1 MVTPF
6 RTNPFERQTQQFL
19 SQLRSQEER
28 QQREREARAARRR
41 EIALRNAKIRQEQL
55 EAATQQ
61 ELLEKHLKPPIE
73 DQPVQQEAPI
83 YGQPTP
89 PEPAV
94 VKGVDVSGEE
104 PFKFTGGFA
113 PGIRS
118 NIANAGI
125 TALGAIEP
133 ALNTAVGLGARLMP
147 GDQEF
152 DKQFREVMEE
162 REEQGKPAGV
172 RQFFAASAE
181 AARRAQP
188 TTQGAKNFS
197 SWLMP
202 WLEMYSEMPN
212 LPWLELG
219 DIAREIPQET
229 FDQFQELREQYFE
242 EETGHKL
249 GAEGFFR
256 NITAD
261 LRASRRAYDEIDL
274 PKYFKGT
281 MEVAL
286 DPINLVPGA
295 GWVNDAKFIKGAALA
310 TGRAAVLTPQAVRAI
325 PQLPSRIKETWNA
338 ASEIPAKTPEE
349 LAAKQNLGQAV
360 VDESNN
366 QAYAD
371 EFLAQQR
378 EYAVKKRALQKE
390 IESLEKVNKTS
401 RKQIEE
407 ANSSIEKI
415 DDEIRALSNE
425 ARRKGTTADREA
437 FIKNTLLPNLR
448 REKKNIKGSKNEPLS
463 QLNAN
468 NQRIDEINKSIGLT
482 PDQQRAA
489 SQINSAERVKDLA
502 KAQSG
507 ERTTPQ
513 VYGHGDYID
522 SPVIGRQAEENVAQ
536 GARYYDD
543 VDETTNATRRSETS
557 ESLNEASEN
566 VLRESQGGSFK
577 ITVLDS
583 TAVEDMNVAQKLGY
597 KTGQLLTNIP
607 GASKVPNV
615 PVEIEVNIQDV
626 LRGSFNKLPESVQ
639 MPLQGVVGAI
649 TPKLLANL
657 EKVNLTTE
665 RIKFAITNARL
676 QSTAAVVVNRIRA
689 KSGSSSEVFGEALE
703 SGSLINISKLELDP
717 TNAASLIQKI
727 RSRLSSRY
735 SEATDLSSSQIRE
748 ALNEIEAGK
757 FHESDLLNAVVEVRQ
772 YRNAKGVTEVV
783 YDLADEFKVGNNSF
797 WQDGKLTRQSHY
809 FIQRAKAY
817 GEFAKLLEEVGI
829 PIRVGLNGTSI
840 ALSGAARVRHLLA
853 DGAFASRYVSRKSGT
868 GKVSD
873 GGFEKYYNKSRT
885 LLDPD
890 ELLARVQDG
899 SVSYVSPEDTLA
911 IYSSAVYKQIA
922 DTALEERLI
931 KIFRENPDLAKKY
944 NVVVKADVEPS
955 LKGGESFVQIG
966 GGGKESNYR
975 ILKDVKY
982 KLDKSGEVISDSR
995 NSRERLFDGLLFNTK
1010 EEAAKF
1016 AQDFDVLLESAEA
1029 NPFIQRFK
1037 HWFTTSKISRAAA
1050 DFTRILRIGGTGI
1063 DIGLLAIYGP
1073 VIMGKGTSD
1082 ILNGLAKGDAKLV
1095 KQGQNVY
1102 KGLANATVDSF
1113 ISLARPDQVLART
1126 YRPER
1131 QELLRKANAA
1141 NLHLSRAQVEAYEA
1155 LNSNGPF
1162 SNWLSK
1168 PTPNVNWPSRTKD
1181 ALASTLNRFQGSWST
1196 FIDEVKLSTFDALT
1210 GHLKMEVAE
1219 EAEQIRRIADFINK
1233 GTGTLSSEAA
1243 GLSHFQRHIESTFMF
1258 FSPRMTRSTI
1268 ALLSDGIT
1276 RGGVEGRLA
1285 RESVLTAHFAL
1296 QAYTWGV
1303 GQLLGQDVNLDPTQ
1317 PHYMQIKIGNDW
1329 VGPSGQ
1335 IMSVPKAA
1343 YRLIAGAG
1351 DEASVYQDFNEDGG
1365 YKDNEWFKLLR
1376 ARALSAPAGSAIA
1389 DFVLEEDFYGV
1400 PYDGVQD
1407 ITTAQARKAL
1417 PFWLQDVVAADPYR
1431 LGWSAAAAEF
1441 GGLRT
1446 RPLTPYER
1454 SRQLRDQAVE
1464 QKYGAEG
1471 FSNYESLDP
1480 VRKKELNNELNLGDS
1495 SSISPSVLRDYQAV
1509 EEIIEEVR
1517 ENSDANSTQVNDFYE
1532 ELDIVRSKKD
1542 SAKAEVFRKLETLPG
1557 QTKADVRLSL
1567 SRINS
1572 DFSSE
1577 FETIFDKSENGKYT
1591 DVHEFLDRLQ
1601 NVKGTERKEQI
1612 WINSYF
1618 ETILF
1623 NPEFEKVTEE
1633 GVEYFDYSAFEDAK
1647 RTWLSRYGADAHNYV
1662 QEYLRAGTDV
1672 HPVEQE
1678 LILAREKYGYNYWQA
1693 PKLAAIE
1700 QTAMKFG
1707 LSVVEVEGQYDQWNT
1722 GAVETKAILGKSEV
1736 IKSIK
1741 SSITKIRKAMR
1752 EADQGLDGFLFGF
1765 GYTSTLVHPL
1775 NADIS
1780 ARAVWRTKQAHD
1792 EDFYNSFDITQ

>member
-1 MVTPF
+1 MVSPF
-6 RTNPFERQTQQFL
+6 QANPFERETQAFL
-19 SQLRSQEER
+19 NQIRAEEER
-28 QQREREARAARRR
+28 QRREIIARAAERARLQQLAR
-41 EIALRNAKIRQEQL
+41 KRQIEQQENAQLQALIDRHQQPPIQEQPI
-55 EAATQQ
+55 QQ
-61 ELLEKHLKPPIE
+61 APPIY
-73 DQPVQQEAPI
+73 D
-83 YGQPTP
+83 QPTP
-89 PEPAV
+89 PDPAI

-152 DKQFREVMEE
+152 DKQFRQVMEE
-162 REEQGKPAGV
+162 RGEQDKPTGV
-172 RQFFAASAE
+172 RQFLASSTE

-188 TTQGAKNFS
+188 TVQGAKNFS

-202 WLEMYSEMPN
+202 WLDLVPGN
-212 LPWLELG
+212 AG
-219 DIAREIPQET
+219 IPQET
-229 FDQFQELREQYFE
+229 LDRFQELRERYFE
-242 EETGHKL
+242 EETGQKFDD
-249 GAEGFFR
+249 GGFFR
-256 NITAD
+256 NASAD
-261 LRASRRAYDEIDL
+261 IRASRRAYDEIDL
-274 PKYFKGT
+274 PQYYKGT
-281 MEVAL
+281 IEVAL

-295 GWVNDAKFIKGAALA
+295 GWVNDAKFVKGAALA
-310 TGRAAVLTPQAVRAI
+310 TGRAAVLTPQAVKAI
-325 PQLPSRIKETWNA
+325 PQLPSRIKETWNT

-349 LAAKQNLGQAV
+349 LIEKQNVGQAV

-366 QAYAD
+366 QAYAN

-378 EYAVKKRALQKE
+378 EYASKKRALQKQ
-390 IESLEKVNKTS
+390 IKSLEKANKTS
-401 RKQIEE
+401 RKEIEA

-425 ARRKGTTADREA
+425 ARRKSTTADREA

-448 REKKNIKGSKNEPLS
+448 REKKNIKRSKNEPLS

-468 NQRIDEINKSIGLT
+468 NQRIDEINKSIGQL
-482 PDQQRAA
+482 PAD
-489 SQINSAERVKDLA
+489 INSANRVKDLA

-513 VYGHGDYID
+513 VYGHGDYVD

-536 GARYYDD
+536 GARYFDD
-543 VDETTNATRRSETS
+543 VDETTDATRRSQTS
-557 ESLNEASEN
+557 KSLDEASQN

-577 ITVLDS
+577 ITVLNP

-597 KTGQLLTNIP
+597 RAGQLLTNIP
-607 GASKVPNV
+607 GSSKVPNV

-689 KSGSSSEVFGEALE
+689 KSGSSSDVFGEALE
-703 SGSLINISKLELDP
+703 SGSLININTLDP

-735 SEATDLSSSQIRE
+735 SEATDLSSTQIRE
-748 ALNEIEAGK
+748 ALNDIEAGK

-772 YRNAKGVTEVV
+772 YRNAKGITELV

-817 GEFAKLLEEVGI
+817 GEFAKLLEESGI

-853 DGAFASRYVSRKSGT
+853 DGAFASRYVWSRKSGAT
-868 GKVSD
+868 KVSD
-873 GGFEKYYNKSRT
+873 GGFEKYYNKART

-899 SVSYVSPEDTLA
+899 SISYVSPEDTLA
-911 IYSSAVYKQIA
+911 LYSSAVYKQIA
-922 DTALEERLI
+922 DTSLEERLI

-944 NVVVKADVEPS
+944 NVVVKTDIESS

-966 GGGKESNYR
+966 GAGKESNYR

-982 KLDKSGEVISDSR
+982 KLDKSGEVVSDSR

-1037 HWFTTSKISRAAA
+1037 HWFTTSKISRGAA

-1082 ILNGLAKGDAKLV
+1082 ILQGLAKGDAKLV
-1095 KQGQNVY
+1095 TQGQNVY

-1131 QELLRKANAA
+1131 QKLLRKANAA

-1168 PTPNVNWPSRTKD
+1168 PTPNVNWPSRTKN

-1210 GHLKMEVAE
+1210 GHLKIEVAE
-1219 EAEQIRRIADFINK
+1219 EAEQIRQIAAFINK

-1243 GLSHFQRHIESTFMF
+1243 GLTHFQRHIESTFMF

-1268 ALLSDGIT
+1268 ALLSDGMT
-1276 RGGVEGRLA
+1276 RGGIEGQLA
-1285 RESVLTAHFAL
+1285 RESVITAHFAL

-1317 PHYMQIKIGNDW
+1317 PHYLQVKIGNDW
-1329 VGPSGQ
+1329 VGPSSQ
-1335 IMSVPKAA
+1335 VISVPRAA

-1532 ELDIVRSKKD
+1532 ELDIIRSKKN

-1601 NVKGTERKEQI
+1601 NVKGTERKEQV

-1707 LSVVEVEGQYDQWNT
+1707 LSVAEVEGQYDQWNKGT
-1722 GAVETKAILGKSEV
+1722 IETKAILGKSKV

-1741 SSITKIRKAMR
+1741 SAITKIRKAMR

-1780 ARAVWRTKQAHD
+1780 ARSVWRNKQAYD
-1792 EDFYNSFDITQ
+1792 ENFYNSFAVTQ